1 MTIIEEILKAKTG
14 EAIIRNVDLIY
25 AHDGTM
31 PLIIEAFRRV
41 FTRVKNP
48 ERVSIFFDH
57 VYPAPTVKVAN
68 LQREIRE
75 FAREQGI
82 KTFEGYGISHQVVP
96 EEGLLD
102 GAKIV
107 VGADSHTPTLGAFG
121 VFAVGMGATDVAV
134 AMGLGKN
141 WFRVPESV
149 RVNLEGRL
157 SKNVMA
163 MDLMLR
169 LIKSLRESD
178 MNYKAL
184 EFFGDLDSNF
194 SIDEKMT
201 IANFSVETNAKTA
214 VLDSGTFSGDGD
226 YLREITIELGEIEPL
241 VALPH
246 HPSNVERVE
255 KVKRKID
262 QVFIGSCTN
271 GRIEQLRRVA
281 EVLEGE
287 EVSVRTFIGPAS
299 RKIYLQMIEEGIA
312 QRLSEAG
319 AIILPPGCGPCL
331 GRHMGVAGDGDVIL
345 STTNRN
351 FKGRMGSPNAEI
363 YLASPLTAAVSAIY
377 GEITNPEDVL

>member
-1 MTIIEEILKAKTG
+1 MTIIEEILRAKTG

-41 FTRVKNP
+41 FTRVRNP
-48 ERVSIFFDH
+48 ERVFIFFDH

-82 KTFEGYGISHQVVP
+82 KIFEGYGISHQVVP

-102 GAKIV
+102 GAKII

-121 VFAVGMGATDVAV
+121 VFAVGMGATDTAI
-134 AMGLGKN
+134 ALGLGKT
-141 WFRVPESV
+141 WLKVPESV

-163 MDLMLR
+163 MDLMLH
-169 LIKSLRESD
+169 LINLLRDFD

-184 EFFGDLDSNF
+184 EFFGNLDF
-194 SIDEKMT
+194 PIDEKMT

-214 VLDSGTFSGDGD
+214 LLDNGIFEGDGN
-226 YLREITIELGEIEPL
+226 YLREITIELGEVAPL

-246 HPSNVERVE
+246 HPSNVERAEV
-255 KVKRKID
+255 VTQKID

-271 GRIEQLRRVA
+271 GRLEHFRRVA
-281 EVLEGE
+281 EILEGE
-287 EVSVRTFIGPAS
+287 KVSVRTFIGPAS
-299 RKIYLQMIEEGIA
+299 RRIYFQMIEEGIA
-312 QRLSEAG
+312 QILSEAG
-319 AIILPPGCGPCL
+319 AVILPPGCGPCL
-331 GRHMGVAGDGDVIL
+331 GRHMGVAGDGEVIL

-363 YLASPLTAAVSAIY
+363 YLASPVTAALSAIY
-377 GEITNPEDVL
+377 GEITNPEDAL

>member
-1 MTIIEEILKAKTG
+1 MTIVEEILRAKTG
-14 EAIIRNVDLIY
+14 KAVIRNVDLIY

-31 PLIIEAFRRV
+31 PLIIEAFRRT
-41 FTRVKNP
+41 FTRVRNP
-48 ERVSIFFDH
+48 ERVFIFFDH

-82 KTFEGYGISHQVVP
+82 KIFEGYGISHQVVP

-102 GAKIV
+102 GAKII

-121 VFAVGMGATDVAV
+121 VFAVGMGATDTAI
-134 AMGLGKN
+134 ALGLGKT
-141 WFRVPESV
+141 WLKVPESV

-157 SKNVMA
+157 SKSVMA
-163 MDLMLR
+163 MDLMLH
-169 LIKSLRESD
+169 LINLLRDFD

-184 EFFGDLDSNF
+184 EFFGNLDF
-194 SIDEKMT
+194 PIDEKMT

-214 VLDSGTFSGDGD
+214 LLDNGIFEGDGN
-226 YLREITIELGEIEPL
+226 YLREITIELGEVAPL

-246 HPSNVERVE
+246 HPSNVERAEV
-255 KVKRKID
+255 VTQKID

-271 GRIEQLRRVA
+271 GRLEHFRRVA
-281 EVLEGE
+281 EILEGE
-287 EVSVRTFIGPAS
+287 KVSVRTFIGPAS
-299 RKIYLQMIEEGIA
+299 RRIYFQMIEEGIA
-312 QRLSEAG
+312 QILSEAG
-319 AIILPPGCGPCL
+319 AVILPPGCGPCL
-331 GRHMGVAGDGDVIL
+331 GRHMGVAGDGEVIL

-363 YLASPLTAAVSAIY
+363 YLASPVTAALSAIY

>member
-1 MTIIEEILKAKTG
+1 MTIIEEILRAKTG

-31 PLIIEAFRRV
+31 PLIIEAFRRT
-41 FTRVKNP
+41 FTRVRNP
-48 ERVSIFFDH
+48 ERVFIFFDH

-82 KTFEGYGISHQVVP
+82 KIFEGYGISHQVVP

-102 GAKIV
+102 GAKII

-121 VFAVGMGATDVAV
+121 VFAVGMGATDTAI
-134 AMGLGKN
+134 ALGLGKT
-141 WFRVPESV
+141 WLKVPESV

-169 LIKSLRESD
+169 LINLLRDFD

-184 EFFGDLDSNF
+184 EFFGNLDF
-194 SIDEKMT
+194 PIDEKMT

-214 VLDSGTFSGDGD
+214 LLDNGIFEGDGN
-226 YLREITIELGEIEPL
+226 YLREIIIELGEVEPL

-246 HPSNVERVE
+246 HPSNVERAE
-255 KVKRKID
+255 EIIQKID

-271 GRIEQLRRVA
+271 GRIEDLRIA
-281 EVLEGE
+281 AQVL
-287 EVSVRTFIGPAS
+287 
-299 RKIYLQMIEEGIA
+299 K
-312 QRLSEAG
+312 LSL
-319 AIILPPGCGPCL
+319 IHI
-331 GRHMGVAGDGDVIL
+331 
-345 STTNRN
+345 
-351 FKGRMGSPNAEI
+351 
-363 YLASPLTAAVSAIY
+363 
-377 GEITNPEDVL
+377 

>member
-1 MTIIEEILKAKTG
+1 MTIIEEILRAKTG
-14 EAIIRNVDLIY
+14 EAVIRNVDLIY

-31 PLIIEAFRRV
+31 PLIIEAFRRI
-41 FTRVKNP
+41 FTRVRNP
-48 ERVSIFFDH
+48 ERVFIFFDH

-75 FAREQGI
+75 FAREQEI
-82 KTFEGYGISHQVVP
+82 KIFEGYGISHQVVP

-102 GAKIV
+102 GAKII

-121 VFAVGMGATDVAV
+121 VFAVGMGATDTAI
-134 AMGLGKN
+134 ALGLGKT
-141 WFRVPESV
+141 WLKVPESV

-169 LIKSLRESD
+169 LINLLRDFD

-184 EFFGDLDSNF
+184 EFFGNLDF
-194 SIDEKMT
+194 PIDEKMT

-214 VLDSGTFSGDGD
+214 LLDNGIFEGDGN

-246 HPSNVERVE
+246 HPSNVERAEV
-255 KVKRKID
+255 VTQKID

-271 GRIEQLRRVA
+271 GRIEHFRRVA
-281 EVLEGE
+281 EILEGE
-287 EVSVRTFIGPAS
+287 KVSIRTFIGPAS
-299 RKIYLQMIEEGIA
+299 RRVYFQMIEEGIA
-312 QRLSEAG
+312 QILSEAG
-319 AIILPPGCGPCL
+319 AVILPPGCGPCL
-331 GRHMGVAGDGDVIL
+331 GRHMGVAGDGEVIL

-363 YLASPLTAAVSAIY
+363 YLASPVTAAVSAIY

>member
-1 MTIIEEILKAKTG
+1 MTIAEELLNAKAG
-14 EAIIRNVDLIY
+14 DAVIREVDLIY

-31 PLIIEAFRRV
+31 PLIIEAFRKT
-41 FTRVKNP
+41 FTKVRKP
-48 ERVSIFFDH
+48 DRTFIFFDH
-57 VYPAPTVKVAN
+57 VYPAPTVKMAN
-68 LQREIRE
+68 LQREIRK

-82 KTFEGYGISHQVVP
+82 KIFEGYGISHQVVV

-107 VGADSHTPTLGAFG
+107 IGADSHTPTLGAFG
-121 VFAVGMGATDVAV
+121 VFAIGMGATDTAV
-134 AMGLGKN
+134 ALGLGKT

-149 RVNLEGRL
+149 KVNLEGRL
-157 SKNVMA
+157 GKNVMA
-163 MDLMLR
+163 MNLMLH
-169 LIKSLRESD
+169 LIGLLRDFD

-184 EFFGDLDSNF
+184 EFFGSLDF
-194 SIDEKMT
+194 PIDEKMT

-214 VLDSGTFSGDGD
+214 ILDDGTFSGEGE
-226 YLREITIELGEIEPL
+226 YLREITIELDQIEPL

-246 HPSNVERVE
+246 HPNNVERAE
-255 KVKRKID
+255 NVKRKID

-271 GRIEQLRRVA
+271 GRIEHFRRVA
-281 EVLEGE
+281 KILEGE

-299 RKIYLQMIEEGIA
+299 RRVYFQMIEEGIA
-312 QRLSEAG
+312 QTLSEAG

-331 GRHMGVAGDGDVIL
+331 GRHMGVVGDGEVIL

-363 YLASPLTAAVSAIY
+363 YLASPVTAAVSAIY
-377 GEITNPEDVL
+377 GEITNPEDAL

>member
-1 MTIIEEILKAKTG
+1 MTIIEEILRAKTG
-14 EAIIRNVDLIY
+14 EAVIRNVDLIY

-31 PLIIEAFRRV
+31 PLIIEAFRRI
-41 FTRVKNP
+41 FTRVRNP
-48 ERVSIFFDH
+48 ERVFIFFDH

-68 LQREIRE
+68 LQKEIRE

-82 KTFEGYGISHQVVP
+82 KIFEGYGISHQVVP

-102 GAKIV
+102 GAKII

-121 VFAVGMGATDVAV
+121 VFAVGMGATDTAI
-134 AMGLGKN
+134 ALGLGKT
-141 WFRVPESV
+141 WLKVPESV

-169 LIKSLRESD
+169 LINLLRDFD

-184 EFFGDLDSNF
+184 EFFGNLDF
-194 SIDEKMT
+194 PIDEKMT

-214 VLDSGTFSGDGD
+214 LLDNGIFEGDGN

-246 HPSNVERVE
+246 HPSNVERAEV
-255 KVKRKID
+255 VTQKID

-271 GRIEQLRRVA
+271 GRIEHFRRVA
-281 EVLEGE
+281 EILEGE
-287 EVSVRTFIGPAS
+287 KVSIRTFIGPAS
-299 RKIYLQMIEEGIA
+299 RRVYFQMIEEGIA
-312 QRLSEAG
+312 QILSEAG
-319 AIILPPGCGPCL
+319 AVILPPGCGPCL
-331 GRHMGVAGDGDVIL
+331 GRHMGVAGDGEVIL

-363 YLASPLTAAVSAIY
+363 YLASPVTAAVSAIY

>member
-1 MTIIEEILKAKTG
+1 MTIVEEILRAKTG
-14 EAIIRNVDLIY
+14 KAVIRNVDLIY

-31 PLIIEAFRRV
+31 PLIIEAFRRT
-41 FTRVKNP
+41 FTRVRNP
-48 ERVSIFFDH
+48 ERVFIFFDH

-82 KTFEGYGISHQVVP
+82 KIFEGYGISHQVVP

-102 GAKIV
+102 GAKII

-121 VFAVGMGATDVAV
+121 VFAVGMGATDTAI
-134 AMGLGKN
+134 ALGLGKT
-141 WFRVPESV
+141 WLKVPESV

-163 MDLMLR
+163 MDLMLH
-169 LIKSLRESD
+169 LINLLRDFD

-184 EFFGDLDSNF
+184 EFFGNLDF
-194 SIDEKMT
+194 PIDEKMT

-214 VLDSGTFSGDGD
+214 LLDNGIFEGDGN
-226 YLREITIELGEIEPL
+226 YLREITIELGEVAPL

-246 HPSNVERVE
+246 HPNNVERAEV
-255 KVKRKID
+255 VTQKID

-271 GRIEQLRRVA
+271 GRLEHFRRVA
-281 EVLEGE
+281 EILEGE
-287 EVSVRTFIGPAS
+287 KVSVRTFIGPAS
-299 RKIYLQMIEEGIA
+299 RRIYFQMIEEGIA
-312 QRLSEAG
+312 QILSEAG
-319 AIILPPGCGPCL
+319 AVILPPGCGPCL
-331 GRHMGVAGDGDVIL
+331 GRHMGVAGDGEVIL

-363 YLASPLTAAVSAIY
+363 YLASPVTAALSAIY

>member
-1 MTIIEEILKAKTG
+1 MTIIEEILRAKTG

-31 PLIIEAFRRV
+31 PLIIEAFRRT
-41 FTRVKNP
+41 FTRVRNP
-48 ERVSIFFDH
+48 ERVFIFFDH

-82 KTFEGYGISHQVVP
+82 KIFEGYGISHQVVP

-102 GAKIV
+102 GAKII

-121 VFAVGMGATDVAV
+121 VFAVGMGATDTAI
-134 AMGLGKN
+134 ALGLGKT
-141 WFRVPESV
+141 WLKVPESV

-169 LIKSLRESD
+169 LINLLRDFD

-184 EFFGDLDSNF
+184 EFFGNLDF
-194 SIDEKMT
+194 PIDEKMT

-214 VLDSGTFSGDGD
+214 LLDNGIFEGDGN
-226 YLREITIELGEIEPL
+226 YLREITIELSEIEPL

-246 HPSNVERVE
+246 HPNNVERAEV
-255 KVKRKID
+255 VTQKID

-271 GRIEQLRRVA
+271 GRLEHFRRVA
-281 EVLEGE
+281 EILEGE
-287 EVSVRTFIGPAS
+287 KVSVRTFIGPAS
-299 RKIYLQMIEEGIA
+299 RRIYFQMIEEGIA
-312 QRLSEAG
+312 QILSEAG
-319 AIILPPGCGPCL
+319 AVILPPGCGPCL
-331 GRHMGVAGDGDVIL
+331 GRHMGVAGDGEVIL

-363 YLASPLTAAVSAIY
+363 YLASPVTAALSAIY

>member
-1 MTIIEEILKAKTG
+1 MTIIEEILRAKTG

-31 PLIIEAFRRV
+31 PLIIEAFRRI
-41 FTRVKNP
+41 FTRVRNP
-48 ERVSIFFDH
+48 ERVFIFFDH

-82 KTFEGYGISHQVVP
+82 KIFEGYGISHQVVP

-102 GAKIV
+102 GAKII

-121 VFAVGMGATDVAV
+121 VFAVGMGATDTAI
-134 AMGLGKN
+134 ALGLGKT
-141 WFRVPESV
+141 WLKVPESV

-169 LIKSLRESD
+169 LINLLRDFD

-184 EFFGDLDSNF
+184 EFFGNLDF
-194 SIDEKMT
+194 PIDEKMT
-201 IANFSVETNAKTA
+201 IANFSIETNAKTA
-214 VLDSGTFSGDGD
+214 LLDNGIFEGDES
-226 YLREITIELGEIEPL
+226 YVREITIELGEVEPL

-246 HPSNVERVE
+246 HPSNVERAE
-255 KVKRKID
+255 GIIQKID

-271 GRIEQLRRVA
+271 GRLEHFRRVA
-281 EVLEGE
+281 EILEGE
-287 EVSVRTFIGPAS
+287 KVSVRTFIGPAS
-299 RKIYLQMIEEGIA
+299 RRIYFQMIEEGIA
-312 QRLSEAG
+312 QILSEAG
-319 AIILPPGCGPCL
+319 AVILPPGCGPCL
-331 GRHMGVAGDGDVIL
+331 GRHMGVAGDGEVIL

-363 YLASPLTAAVSAIY
+363 YLASPVTAALSAIY
-377 GEITNPEDVL
+377 GEITNPEDAL

>member
-1 MTIIEEILKAKTG
+1 MTIIEEILRAKTG
-14 EAIIRNVDLIY
+14 KAVIRNVDLIY

-41 FTRVKNP
+41 FTRVRNP
-48 ERVSIFFDH
+48 ERVFIFFDH

-82 KTFEGYGISHQVVP
+82 KIFEGYGISHQVVP

-102 GAKIV
+102 GAKII

-121 VFAVGMGATDVAV
+121 VFAVGMGATDTAI
-134 AMGLGKN
+134 ALGLGKT
-141 WFRVPESV
+141 WLKVPESV

-169 LIKSLRESD
+169 LINLLRDFD

-184 EFFGDLDSNF
+184 EFFGNLDF
-194 SIDEKMT
+194 PIDEKMT

-214 VLDSGTFSGDGD
+214 LLDNGIFEGDGN
-226 YLREITIELGEIEPL
+226 YLREITIELSEVEPL

-246 HPSNVERVE
+246 HPSNVERAE
-255 KVKRKID
+255 GIIQKID

-271 GRIEQLRRVA
+271 GRLEHFRRVA
-281 EVLEGE
+281 EILEGE
-287 EVSVRTFIGPAS
+287 KVSVRTFIGPAS
-299 RKIYLQMIEEGIA
+299 RRIYFQMIEEGIA
-312 QRLSEAG
+312 QILSEAG
-319 AIILPPGCGPCL
+319 AVILPPGCGPCL
-331 GRHMGVAGDGDVIL
+331 GRHMGVAGDGEVIL

-363 YLASPLTAAVSAIY
+363 YLASPVTAALSAIY
-377 GEITNPEDVL
+377 GEITNPEDAL

>member
-1 MTIIEEILKAKTG
+1 MTIIEEILRAKTG

-41 FTRVKNP
+41 FTRVRNP
-48 ERVSIFFDH
+48 ERVFIFFDH

-75 FAREQGI
+75 FAREQEI
-82 KTFEGYGISHQVVP
+82 KIFEGYGISHQVVP

-102 GAKIV
+102 GAKII

-121 VFAVGMGATDVAV
+121 VFAVGMGATDTAI
-134 AMGLGKN
+134 ALGLGKT
-141 WFRVPESV
+141 WLKVPESV

-169 LIKSLRESD
+169 LINLLRDFD

-184 EFFGDLDSNF
+184 EFFGNLDF
-194 SIDEKMT
+194 PIDEKMT
-201 IANFSVETNAKTA
+201 IANFSIETNAKTA
-214 VLDSGTFSGDGD
+214 LLDNGIFEGDES
-226 YLREITIELGEIEPL
+226 YVREITIELGEVEPL

-246 HPSNVERVE
+246 HPSNVERAE
-255 KVKRKID
+255 EIIQKID

-271 GRIEQLRRVA
+271 GRLEHFRRVA
-281 EVLEGE
+281 EILEGE
-287 EVSVRTFIGPAS
+287 KVSVRTFIGPAS
-299 RKIYLQMIEEGIA
+299 RRIYFQMIEEGIA
-312 QRLSEAG
+312 QILSEAG
-319 AIILPPGCGPCL
+319 AVILPPGCGPCL
-331 GRHMGVAGDGDVIL
+331 GRHMGVAGDGEVIL

-363 YLASPLTAAVSAIY
+363 YLASPVTAALSAIY
-377 GEITNPEDVL
+377 GEITNPEDAL

>member
-1 MTIIEEILKAKTG
+1 MTIVEEILRAKTG
-14 EAIIRNVDLIY
+14 KAVIRNVDLIY

-31 PLIIEAFRRV
+31 PLIIEAFRRT
-41 FTRVKNP
+41 FTRVRNP
-48 ERVSIFFDH
+48 ERVFIFFDH

-82 KTFEGYGISHQVVP
+82 KIFEGYGISHQVVP

-102 GAKIV
+102 GAKII

-121 VFAVGMGATDVAV
+121 VFAVGMGATDT
-134 AMGLGKN
+134 AMALGLGKT
-141 WFRVPESV
+141 WLKVPESV

-169 LIKSLRESD
+169 LINLLRDFD

-184 EFFGDLDSNF
+184 EFFGNLDF
-194 SIDEKMT
+194 PIDEKMT

-214 VLDSGTFSGDGD
+214 LLDNGIFEGDGN
-226 YLREITIELGEIEPL
+226 YLREITIELGEVAPL

-246 HPSNVERVE
+246 HPNNVERAEV
-255 KVKRKID
+255 VTQKID

-271 GRIEQLRRVA
+271 GRLEHFRRVA
-281 EVLEGE
+281 EILEGE
-287 EVSVRTFIGPAS
+287 KVSVRTFIGPAS
-299 RKIYLQMIEEGIA
+299 RRIYFQMIEEGIA
-312 QRLSEAG
+312 QILSEAG
-319 AIILPPGCGPCL
+319 AVILPPGCGPCL
-331 GRHMGVAGDGDVIL
+331 GRHMGVAGDGEVIL

-363 YLASPLTAAVSAIY
+363 YLASPVTAALSAIY

>member
-1 MTIIEEILKAKTG
+1 MTIIEEILRAKTG

-41 FTRVKNP
+41 FTRVRNP
-48 ERVSIFFDH
+48 ERVFIFFDH

-82 KTFEGYGISHQVVP
+82 KIFEGYGISHQVVP

-102 GAKIV
+102 GAKII

-121 VFAVGMGATDVAV
+121 VFAVGMGATDTAI
-134 AMGLGKN
+134 ALGLGKT
-141 WFRVPESV
+141 WLKVPESV

-169 LIKSLRESD
+169 LINLLRDFD

-184 EFFGDLDSNF
+184 EFFGNLDF
-194 SIDEKMT
+194 PIDEKMT
-201 IANFSVETNAKTA
+201 IANFSIETNAKTA
-214 VLDSGTFSGDGD
+214 LLDNGIFEGDES
-226 YLREITIELGEIEPL
+226 YVREITIELGEVEPL

-246 HPSNVERVE
+246 HPSNVERAGGIIQ
-255 KVKRKID
+255 KID

-271 GRIEQLRRVA
+271 GRLEHFRRVA
-281 EVLEGE
+281 EILEGE
-287 EVSVRTFIGPAS
+287 KVSVRTFIGPAS
-299 RKIYLQMIEEGIA
+299 RRIYFQMIEEGIA
-312 QRLSEAG
+312 QILSEAG
-319 AIILPPGCGPCL
+319 AVILPPGCGPCL
-331 GRHMGVAGDGDVIL
+331 GRHMGVAGDGEVIL

-363 YLASPLTAAVSAIY
+363 YLASPVTAALSAIY
-377 GEITNPEDVL
+377 GEITNPEDAL

>member
-1 MTIIEEILKAKTG
+1 MTIIEEILRAKTG

-41 FTRVKNP
+41 FTRVRNP
-48 ERVSIFFDH
+48 ERVFIFFDH

-82 KTFEGYGISHQVVP
+82 KIFEGYGISHQVVP

-102 GAKIV
+102 GAKII

-121 VFAVGMGATDVAV
+121 VFAVGMGATDTAI
-134 AMGLGKN
+134 ALGLGKT
-141 WFRVPESV
+141 WLKVPESV

-169 LIKSLRESD
+169 LINLLRDFD

-184 EFFGDLDSNF
+184 EFFGNLDF
-194 SIDEKMT
+194 PIDEKMT

-214 VLDSGTFSGDGD
+214 LLDNGIFEGDGN
-226 YLREITIELGEIEPL
+226 YLREITIELGEVAPL

-246 HPSNVERVE
+246 HPSNVERAEV
-255 KVKRKID
+255 VTQKID

-271 GRIEQLRRVA
+271 GRLEHFRRVA
-281 EVLEGE
+281 EILEGE
-287 EVSVRTFIGPAS
+287 KVSVRTFIGPAS
-299 RKIYLQMIEEGIA
+299 RRIYFQMIEEGIA
-312 QRLSEAG
+312 QILSEAG
-319 AIILPPGCGPCL
+319 AVILPPGCGPCL
-331 GRHMGVAGDGDVIL
+331 GRHMGVAGDGEVIL

-363 YLASPLTAAVSAIY
+363 YLASPVTAALSAIY
-377 GEITNPEDVL
+377 GEITNPEDAL

>member
-1 MTIIEEILKAKTG
+1 MTIVEEILRAKTG
-14 EAIIRNVDLIY
+14 KAVIRNVDLIY

-31 PLIIEAFRRV
+31 PLIIEAFRRT
-41 FTRVKNP
+41 FTRVRNP
-48 ERVSIFFDH
+48 ERVFIFFDH

-82 KTFEGYGISHQVVP
+82 KIFEGYGISHQVVP

-102 GAKIV
+102 GAKII

-121 VFAVGMGATDVAV
+121 VFAVGMGATDTAI
-134 AMGLGKN
+134 ALGLGKT
-141 WFRVPESV
+141 WLKVPESV

-169 LIKSLRESD
+169 LINLLRDFD

-184 EFFGDLDSNF
+184 EFFGNLDF
-194 SIDEKMT
+194 PIDEKMT

-214 VLDSGTFSGDGD
+214 LLDNGIFEGDGN
-226 YLREITIELGEIEPL
+226 YLREITIELGEVAPL

-246 HPSNVERVE
+246 HPNNVERAEV
-255 KVKRKID
+255 VTQKID

-271 GRIEQLRRVA
+271 GRLEHFRRVA
-281 EVLEGE
+281 EILEGE
-287 EVSVRTFIGPAS
+287 KVSVRTFIGPAS
-299 RKIYLQMIEEGIA
+299 RRIYFQMIEEGIA
-312 QRLSEAG
+312 QILSEAG
-319 AIILPPGCGPCL
+319 AVILPPGCGPCL
-331 GRHMGVAGDGDVIL
+331 GRHMGVAGDGEVIL

-363 YLASPLTAAVSAIY
+363 YLASPVTAALSAIY

>member
-1 MTIIEEILKAKTG
+1 MTIVEEILRAKTG
-14 EAIIRNVDLIY
+14 KAVIRNVDLIY

-31 PLIIEAFRRV
+31 PLIIEAFRRT
-41 FTRVKNP
+41 FTRVRNP
-48 ERVSIFFDH
+48 ERVFIFFDH

-82 KTFEGYGISHQVVP
+82 KIFEGYGISHQVVP

-102 GAKIV
+102 GAKII

-121 VFAVGMGATDVAV
+121 VFAVGMGATDT
-134 AMGLGKN
+134 AMALGLGKT
-141 WFRVPESV
+141 WLKVPESV

-163 MDLMLR
+163 MDLMLH
-169 LIKSLRESD
+169 LINLLRDFD

-184 EFFGDLDSNF
+184 EFFGNLDF
-194 SIDEKMT
+194 PIDEKMT

-214 VLDSGTFSGDGD
+214 LLDNGIFEGDGN
-226 YLREITIELGEIEPL
+226 YLREITIELGEVAPL

-246 HPSNVERVE
+246 HPNNVERAEV
-255 KVKRKID
+255 VTQKID

-271 GRIEQLRRVA
+271 GRLEHFRRVA
-281 EVLEGE
+281 EILEGE
-287 EVSVRTFIGPAS
+287 KVSVRTFIGPAS
-299 RKIYLQMIEEGIA
+299 RRIYFQMIEEGIA
-312 QRLSEAG
+312 QILSEAG
-319 AIILPPGCGPCL
+319 AVILPPGCGPCL
-331 GRHMGVAGDGDVIL
+331 GRHMGVAGDGEVIL

-363 YLASPLTAAVSAIY
+363 YLASPVTAALSAIY

>member
-1 MTIIEEILKAKTG
+1 MTIIEEILRAKTG

-41 FTRVKNP
+41 FTRVRNP
-48 ERVSIFFDH
+48 ERVFIFFDH

-82 KTFEGYGISHQVVP
+82 KIFEGYGISHQVVP

-102 GAKIV
+102 GAKII

-121 VFAVGMGATDVAV
+121 VFAVGMGATDTAI
-134 AMGLGKN
+134 ALGLGKT
-141 WFRVPESV
+141 WLKVPESV

-169 LIKSLRESD
+169 LINLLRDFD

-184 EFFGDLDSNF
+184 EFFGNLDF
-194 SIDEKMT
+194 PIDEKMT
-201 IANFSVETNAKTA
+201 IANFSIETNAKTA
-214 VLDSGTFSGDGD
+214 LLDNGIFEGDES
-226 YLREITIELGEIEPL
+226 YVREITIELGEVEPL

-246 HPSNVERVE
+246 HPSNVERAE
-255 KVKRKID
+255 EIIQKID

-271 GRIEQLRRVA
+271 GRLEHFRRVA
-281 EVLEGE
+281 EILEGE
-287 EVSVRTFIGPAS
+287 KVSVRTFIGPAS
-299 RKIYLQMIEEGIA
+299 RRIYFQMIEEGIA
-312 QRLSEAG
+312 QILSEAG
-319 AIILPPGCGPCL
+319 AVILPPGCGPCL
-331 GRHMGVAGDGDVIL
+331 GRHMGVAGDGEVIL

-363 YLASPLTAAVSAIY
+363 YLASPVTAALSAIY
-377 GEITNPEDVL
+377 GEITNPEDAL

>member
-1 MTIIEEILKAKTG
+1 MTIIEEILRAKTG

-41 FTRVKNP
+41 FTRVRNP
-48 ERVSIFFDH
+48 ERVFIFFDH

-82 KTFEGYGISHQVVP
+82 KIFEGYGISHQVVP

-102 GAKIV
+102 GAKII

-121 VFAVGMGATDVAV
+121 VFAVGMGATDTAI
-134 AMGLGKN
+134 ALGLGKT
-141 WFRVPESV
+141 WLKVPESV

-169 LIKSLRESD
+169 LINLLRDFD

-184 EFFGDLDSNF
+184 EFFGNLDF
-194 SIDEKMT
+194 PIDEKMT
-201 IANFSVETNAKTA
+201 IANFSIETNAKTA
-214 VLDSGTFSGDGD
+214 LLDNGIFEGDGS
-226 YLREITIELGEIEPL
+226 YLREITIELGEVAPL

-246 HPSNVERVE
+246 HPSNVERAEV
-255 KVKRKID
+255 VTQKID

-271 GRIEQLRRVA
+271 GRLEHFRRVA
-281 EVLEGE
+281 EILEGE
-287 EVSVRTFIGPAS
+287 KVSVRTFIGPAS
-299 RKIYLQMIEEGIA
+299 RRIYFQMIEEGIA
-312 QRLSEAG
+312 QILSEAG
-319 AIILPPGCGPCL
+319 AVILPPGCGPCL
-331 GRHMGVAGDGDVIL
+331 GRHMGVAGDGEVIL

-363 YLASPLTAAVSAIY
+363 YLASPVTAALSAIY
-377 GEITNPEDVL
+377 GEITNPEDAL

>member
-1 MTIIEEILKAKTG
+1 MTIVEELLNAKAG
-14 EAIIRNVDLIY
+14 DAVIREIDLIY

-31 PLIIEAFRRV
+31 PLIIEAFRRI
-41 FTRVKNP
+41 FTRVRNP
-48 ERVSIFFDH
+48 ERVFIFFDH

-75 FAREQGI
+75 FAEEQGI
-82 KTFEGYGISHQVVP
+82 KIFEGYGISHQVVP

-102 GAKIV
+102 GAEII

-121 VFAVGMGATDVAV
+121 VFAVGMGATDTAI
-134 AMGLGKN
+134 ALGLGKT

-157 SKNVMA
+157 SKNVTA

-169 LIKSLRESD
+169 LIELLRDFD

-184 EFFGDLDSNF
+184 EFFGNLDF
-194 SIDEKMT
+194 PIDEKMT

-214 VLDSGTFSGDGD
+214 LLDNGLFEGDGT
-226 YLREITIELGEIEPL
+226 YLRELTIELGEIEPL
-241 VALPH
+241 IALPH
-246 HPSNVERVE
+246 HPSNVERAEEVTQ
-255 KVKRKID
+255 KID

-271 GRIEQLRRVA
+271 GRIEHFRMVA
-281 EVLEGE
+281 EILEGE
-287 EVSVRTFIGPAS
+287 KVSVRTFIAPAS
-299 RKIYLQMIEEGIA
+299 RRIYLQMIEEGIA
-312 QRLSEAG
+312 QILGEAG
-319 AIILPPGCGPCL
+319 AVILPPGCGPCL
-331 GRHMGVAGDGDVIL
+331 GRHMGVAGDGEVIL

-351 FKGRMGSPNAEI
+351 FRGRMGSPDARI
-363 YLASPLTAAVSAIY
+363 YLSSPVTAALSAVY

>member
-1 MTIIEEILKAKTG
+1 MTIIEEILRAKTG
-14 EAIIRNVDLIY
+14 EAVIRNVDLIY

-31 PLIIEAFRRV
+31 PLVIEAFRRI
-41 FTRVKNP
+41 FTRVRNP
-48 ERVSIFFDH
+48 ERVFIFFDH

-82 KTFEGYGISHQVVP
+82 KIFEGYGISHQVVP

-102 GAKIV
+102 GAKII

-121 VFAVGMGATDVAV
+121 VFAVGMGATDTAI
-134 AMGLGKN
+134 ALGLGKT
-141 WFRVPESV
+141 WLKVPESV

-169 LIKSLRESD
+169 LINLLRDFD

-184 EFFGDLDSNF
+184 EFFGNLDF
-194 SIDEKMT
+194 PIDEKMT

-214 VLDSGTFSGDGD
+214 LLDNGIFEGDGN

-246 HPSNVERVE
+246 HPSNVERAEV
-255 KVKRKID
+255 VTQKID

-271 GRIEQLRRVA
+271 GRIEHFRRVA
-281 EVLEGE
+281 EILEGE
-287 EVSVRTFIGPAS
+287 KVSVRTFIGPAS
-299 RKIYLQMIEEGIA
+299 RRIYFQMIEEGIA
-312 QRLSEAG
+312 QILSEAG
-319 AIILPPGCGPCL
+319 AVILPPGCGPCL
-331 GRHMGVAGDGDVIL
+331 GRHMGVAGDGEVIL

-363 YLASPLTAAVSAIY
+363 YLASPVTAAVSAIY

>member
-1 MTIIEEILKAKTG
+1 MTIVEELLNAKAG
-14 EAIIRNVDLIY
+14 EAVIREVDLIY

-31 PLIIEAFRRV
+31 PLIIESFRKTFTKVRKPDRAF
-41 FTRVKNP
+41 
-48 ERVSIFFDH
+48 IFFDH
-57 VYPAPTVKVAN
+57 VYPAPTVKIAN

-82 KTFEGYGISHQVVP
+82 RIFEGYGISHQVVP
-96 EEGLLD
+96 EDGLLE
-102 GAKIV
+102 GAKIII
-107 VGADSHTPTLGAFG
+107 GADSHTPTLGAFG
-121 VFAVGMGATDVAV
+121 VFAVGMGATDTAI
-134 AMGLGKN
+134 ALGLGKT

-157 SKNVMA
+157 GKNVMA
-163 MDLMLR
+163 MDLMLH
-169 LIKSLRESD
+169 LIGLLRGFD

-184 EFFGDLDSNF
+184 EFFGNLDF

-214 VLDSGTFSGDGD
+214 ILDNGTFSGDGD
-226 YLREITIELGEIEPL
+226 YLREITIELGQIEPL

-255 KVKRKID
+255 RVKRKID

-271 GRIEQLRRVA
+271 GRLEQLRKVA
-281 EVLEGE
+281 EILEGE
-287 EVSVRTFIGPAS
+287 QVSVRTFIGPAS
-299 RKIYLQMIEEGIA
+299 RKIYLQMIKEGIM
-312 QRLSEAG
+312 QRLIDAG
-319 AIILPPGCGPCL
+319 VTLLPPGCGPCL
-331 GRHMGVAGDGDVIL
+331 GRHMGVAGDGEGIL

-363 YLASPLTAAVSAIY
+363 YLASPVTAAVSAIY

>member
-1 MTIIEEILKAKTG
+1 MTIIEEILRAKTG
-14 EAIIRNVDLIY
+14 KAVIRNVDLIY

-41 FTRVKNP
+41 FTRVRNP
-48 ERVSIFFDH
+48 ERVFIFFDH

-75 FAREQGI
+75 FAREQEI
-82 KTFEGYGISHQVVP
+82 KIFEGYGISHQVVP

-102 GAKIV
+102 GAKII

-121 VFAVGMGATDVAV
+121 VFAVGMGATDTAI
-134 AMGLGKN
+134 ALGLGKT
-141 WFRVPESV
+141 WLKVPESV

-169 LIKSLRESD
+169 LINLLRDFD

-184 EFFGDLDSNF
+184 EFFGNLDF
-194 SIDEKMT
+194 PIDEKMT
-201 IANFSVETNAKTA
+201 IANFSIETNAKTA
-214 VLDSGTFSGDGD
+214 LLDNGIFEGDES
-226 YLREITIELGEIEPL
+226 YVREITIELGEVEPL

-246 HPSNVERVE
+246 HPSNVERAE
-255 KVKRKID
+255 GIIQKID

-271 GRIEQLRRVA
+271 GRLEHFRRVA
-281 EVLEGE
+281 EILEGE
-287 EVSVRTFIGPAS
+287 KVSVRTFIGPAS
-299 RKIYLQMIEEGIA
+299 RRIYFQMIEEGIA
-312 QRLSEAG
+312 QILSEAG
-319 AIILPPGCGPCL
+319 AVILPPGCGPCL
-331 GRHMGVAGDGDVIL
+331 GRHMGVAGDGEVIL

-363 YLASPLTAAVSAIY
+363 YLASPVTAALSAIY
-377 GEITNPEDVL
+377 GEITNPEDAL

>member
-1 MTIIEEILKAKTG
+1 MTIIEEILRAKTG
-14 EAIIRNVDLIY
+14 KAVIRNVDLIY

-31 PLIIEAFRRV
+31 PLIIEAFRKV
-41 FTRVKNP
+41 FTRLANP
-48 ERVSIFFDH
+48 ERVFIFFDH

-82 KTFEGYGISHQVVP
+82 KIFEGYGISHQVVP

-102 GAKIV
+102 GAKII

-121 VFAVGMGATDVAV
+121 VFAVGMGATDTAI
-134 AMGLGKN
+134 ALGLGKT
-141 WFRVPESV
+141 WLKVPESV

-169 LIKSLRESD
+169 LINLLRDFD

-184 EFFGDLDSNF
+184 EFFGNLDF
-194 SIDEKMT
+194 PIDEKMT
-201 IANFSVETNAKTA
+201 IANFSIETNAKTA
-214 VLDSGTFSGDGD
+214 LLDNGTFEGDES
-226 YLREITIELGEIEPL
+226 YVREITIELGEVEPL

-246 HPSNVERVE
+246 HPSNVERAE
-255 KVKRKID
+255 GIIQKID

-271 GRIEQLRRVA
+271 GRLEHFRRVA
-281 EVLEGE
+281 EILKGE

-299 RKIYLQMIEEGIA
+299 RRVYFQMIEEGIA
-312 QRLSEAG
+312 QILSEAG
-319 AIILPPGCGPCL
+319 AVILPPGCGPCL
-331 GRHMGVAGDGDVIL
+331 GRHMGVAGDGEVIL

-363 YLASPLTAAVSAIY
+363 YLASPVTAALSAIY
-377 GEITNPEDVL
+377 GEITNPEDAL

>member
-1 MTIIEEILKAKTG
+1 MTIIEEILRAKTG
-14 EAIIRNVDLIY
+14 EAVIRNVDLIY

-31 PLIIEAFRRV
+31 PLIIEAFRRI
-41 FTRVKNP
+41 FTRVRNP
-48 ERVSIFFDH
+48 ERVFIFFDH

-82 KTFEGYGISHQVVP
+82 KIFEGYGISHQVVP

-102 GAKIV
+102 GAKIII
-107 VGADSHTPTLGAFG
+107 GADSHTPTLGAFG
-121 VFAVGMGATDVAV
+121 VFAVGMGATDTAI
-134 AMGLGKN
+134 ALGLGKT
-141 WFRVPESV
+141 WLKVPESV

-163 MDLMLR
+163 IDLMLR
-169 LIKSLRESD
+169 LIDLLGDFD

-184 EFFGDLDSNF
+184 EFFGNLDF

-214 VLDSGTFSGDGD
+214 LLDNGSFEGDGN
-226 YLREITIELGEIEPL
+226 YLREITIELGEVEPL

-246 HPSNVERVE
+246 HPSNVERAEV
-255 KVKRKID
+255 VTQKID

-271 GRIEQLRRVA
+271 GRIEHFRRVA
-281 EVLEGE
+281 EILKGE

-299 RKIYLQMIEEGIA
+299 RRIYFQMIEEGIA
-312 QRLSEAG
+312 QILSEAG
-319 AIILPPGCGPCL
+319 AVILPPGCGPCL
-331 GRHMGVAGDGDVIL
+331 GRHMGVAGDGEVIL

-363 YLASPLTAAVSAIY
+363 YLASPVTAALSAIY

>member
-1 MTIIEEILKAKTG
+1 MTIIEEILRAKTG
-14 EAIIRNVDLIY
+14 KAVIRNVDLIY

-31 PLIIEAFRRV
+31 PLIIEAFRRT
-41 FTRVKNP
+41 FTRVRNP
-48 ERVSIFFDH
+48 ERVFIFFDH

-82 KTFEGYGISHQVVP
+82 KIFEGYGISHQVVP

-102 GAKIV
+102 GAKII

-121 VFAVGMGATDVAV
+121 VFAVGMGATDT
-134 AMGLGKN
+134 AMALGLGKT
-141 WFRVPESV
+141 WLKVPESV

-157 SKNVMA
+157 SKSVMA
-163 MDLMLR
+163 MDLMLH
-169 LIKSLRESD
+169 LINLLRDFD

-184 EFFGDLDSNF
+184 EFFGNLDF
-194 SIDEKMT
+194 PIDEKMT

-214 VLDSGTFSGDGD
+214 LLDNGIFEGDGN
-226 YLREITIELGEIEPL
+226 YLREITIELGEVAPL

-246 HPSNVERVE
+246 HPNNVERAEV
-255 KVKRKID
+255 VTQKID

-271 GRIEQLRRVA
+271 GRLEHFRRVA
-281 EVLEGE
+281 EILEGE
-287 EVSVRTFIGPAS
+287 KVSVRTFIGPAS
-299 RKIYLQMIEEGIA
+299 RRIYFQMIEEGIA
-312 QRLSEAG
+312 QILSEAG
-319 AIILPPGCGPCL
+319 AVILPPGCGPCL
-331 GRHMGVAGDGDVIL
+331 GRHMGVAGDGEVIL

-363 YLASPLTAAVSAIY
+363 YLASPVTAALSAIY

>member
-1 MTIIEEILKAKTG
+1 MTIIEEILRAKTG

-41 FTRVKNP
+41 FTRVRNP
-48 ERVSIFFDH
+48 ERVFIFFDH

-75 FAREQGI
+75 FAREQEI
-82 KTFEGYGISHQVVP
+82 KIFEGYGISHQVVP

-102 GAKIV
+102 GAKII

-121 VFAVGMGATDVAV
+121 VFAVGMGATDTAI
-134 AMGLGKN
+134 ALGLGKT
-141 WFRVPESV
+141 WLKVPESV

-169 LIKSLRESD
+169 LINLLRDFD

-184 EFFGDLDSNF
+184 EFFGNLDF
-194 SIDEKMT
+194 PIDEKMT
-201 IANFSVETNAKTA
+201 IANFSIETNAKTA
-214 VLDSGTFSGDGD
+214 LLDNGIFEGDES
-226 YLREITIELGEIEPL
+226 YVREITIELGEVEPL

-246 HPSNVERVE
+246 HPSNVERAE
-255 KVKRKID
+255 GIIQKID

-271 GRIEQLRRVA
+271 GRLEHFRRVA
-281 EVLEGE
+281 EILEGE
-287 EVSVRTFIGPAS
+287 KVSVRTFIGPAS
-299 RKIYLQMIEEGIA
+299 RRIYFQMIEEGIA
-312 QRLSEAG
+312 QILSEAG
-319 AIILPPGCGPCL
+319 AVILPPGCGPCL
-331 GRHMGVAGDGDVIL
+331 GRHMGVAGDGEVIL

-363 YLASPLTAAVSAIY
+363 YLASPVTAALSAIY
-377 GEITNPEDVL
+377 GEITNPEDAL

>member
-14 EAIIRNVDLIY
+14 EAVIRNVDLIY

-41 FTRVKNP
+41 FTRVKDP
-48 ERVSIFFDH
+48 ERVFIFFDH

-82 KTFEGYGISHQVVP
+82 KIFEGYGISHQVVP

-102 GAKIV
+102 GAKII

-121 VFAVGMGATDVAV
+121 VFAVGMGATDTAI
-134 AMGLGKN
+134 ALGLGKT
-141 WFRVPESV
+141 WLKVPESV
-149 RVNLEGRL
+149 RVNLEGKL

-163 MDLMLR
+163 MDLMLH
-169 LIKSLRESD
+169 LINLLKDFD

-184 EFFGDLDSNF
+184 EFFGNLDF
-194 SIDEKMT
+194 PIDEKMT

-214 VLDSGTFSGDGD
+214 LLDNGIFEGDGN
-226 YLREITIELGEIEPL
+226 YLREITIELGEVEPL

-246 HPSNVERVE
+246 HPSNVERAEGVTQ
-255 KVKRKID
+255 KID

-271 GRIEQLRRVA
+271 GRIEHFRRVA
-281 EVLEGE
+281 EILEGE
-287 EVSVRTFIGPAS
+287 KVSVRTFIGPAS
-299 RKIYLQMIEEGIA
+299 RRIYFKMIEEGIV
-312 QRLSEAG
+312 QILSEAG
-319 AIILPPGCGPCL
+319 AVILPPGCGPCL
-331 GRHMGVAGDGDVIL
+331 GRHMGVAGDGEVIL

-363 YLASPLTAAVSAIY
+363 YLASPVTAAVSAIY

>member
-1 MTIIEEILKAKTG
+1 MTIIEEILRAKTG
-14 EAIIRNVDLIY
+14 KAVIRNVDLIY

-41 FTRVKNP
+41 FTRVRNP
-48 ERVSIFFDH
+48 ERVFIFFDH

-82 KTFEGYGISHQVVP
+82 KIFEGYGISHQVVP

-102 GAKIV
+102 GAKII

-121 VFAVGMGATDVAV
+121 VFAVGMGATDTAI
-134 AMGLGKN
+134 ALGLGKT
-141 WFRVPESV
+141 WLKVPESV

-169 LIKSLRESD
+169 LINLLRDFD

-184 EFFGDLDSNF
+184 EFFGNLDF
-194 SIDEKMT
+194 PIDEKMT
-201 IANFSVETNAKTA
+201 IANFSIETNAKTA
-214 VLDSGTFSGDGD
+214 LLDNGIFEGDES
-226 YLREITIELGEIEPL
+226 YVREITIELGEVEPL

-246 HPSNVERVE
+246 HPSNVERAE
-255 KVKRKID
+255 GIIQKID

-271 GRIEQLRRVA
+271 GRLEHFRRVA
-281 EVLEGE
+281 EILEGE
-287 EVSVRTFIGPAS
+287 KVSVRTFIGPAS
-299 RKIYLQMIEEGIA
+299 RRIYFQMIEEGIA
-312 QRLSEAG
+312 QILSEAG
-319 AIILPPGCGPCL
+319 AVILPPGCGPCL
-331 GRHMGVAGDGDVIL
+331 GRHMGVAGDGEVIL

-363 YLASPLTAAVSAIY
+363 YLASPVTAALSAIY
-377 GEITNPEDVL
+377 GEITNPEDAL

>member
-1 MTIIEEILKAKTG
+1 MTIVEEILRAKTG
-14 EAIIRNVDLIY
+14 KAVIRNVDLIY

-31 PLIIEAFRRV
+31 PLIIEAFRRT
-41 FTRVKNP
+41 FTRVRNP
-48 ERVSIFFDH
+48 ERVFIFFDH

-82 KTFEGYGISHQVVP
+82 KIFEGYGISHQVVP

-102 GAKIV
+102 GAKII

-121 VFAVGMGATDVAV
+121 VFAVGMGATDTAI
-134 AMGLGKN
+134 ALGLGKT
-141 WFRVPESV
+141 WLKVPESV

-169 LIKSLRESD
+169 LINLLRDFD

-184 EFFGDLDSNF
+184 EFFGNLDF
-194 SIDEKMT
+194 PIDEKMT

-214 VLDSGTFSGDGD
+214 LLDNGIFEGDGN
-226 YLREITIELGEIEPL
+226 YLREITIELGEVAPL

-246 HPSNVERVE
+246 HPNNVERAEV
-255 KVKRKID
+255 VTQKID

-271 GRIEQLRRVA
+271 GRLEHFRRVA
-281 EVLEGE
+281 EILEGE
-287 EVSVRTFIGPAS
+287 KVSVRTFIGPAS
-299 RKIYLQMIEEGIA
+299 RRIYFQMIEEGIA
-312 QRLSEAG
+312 QILSEAG
-319 AIILPPGCGPCL
+319 AVILPPGCGPCL
-331 GRHMGVAGDGDVIL
+331 GRHMGVAGDGEVIL

-363 YLASPLTAAVSAIY
+363 YLASPVTAAVSAIY

>member
-1 MTIIEEILKAKTG
+1 MTIVEELLNAKAG
-14 EAIIRNVDLIY
+14 DAMIREIDLIY

-31 PLIIEAFRRV
+31 PLIIEAFRRI
-41 FTRVKNP
+41 FTRVRNP
-48 ERVSIFFDH
+48 ERVFIFFDH

-75 FAREQGI
+75 FAEEQGI
-82 KTFEGYGISHQVVP
+82 KIFEGYGISHQVVP

-102 GAKIV
+102 GAEII

-121 VFAVGMGATDVAV
+121 VFAVGMGATDTAI
-134 AMGLGKN
+134 ALGLGKT

-157 SKNVMA
+157 SKNVTA

-169 LIKSLRESD
+169 LIELLRDFD

-184 EFFGDLDSNF
+184 EFFGNLDF
-194 SIDEKMT
+194 PIDEKMT

-214 VLDSGTFSGDGD
+214 LLDNGLFEGDGT
-226 YLREITIELGEIEPL
+226 YLRELTIELGEIEPL
-241 VALPH
+241 IALPH
-246 HPSNVERVE
+246 HPSNVERAEEVTQ
-255 KVKRKID
+255 KID

-271 GRIEQLRRVA
+271 GRIEHFRMVA
-281 EVLEGE
+281 EILEGE
-287 EVSVRTFIGPAS
+287 KVSVRTFIAPAS
-299 RKIYLQMIEEGIA
+299 RRIYLQMIEEGIA
-312 QRLSEAG
+312 QILGEAG
-319 AIILPPGCGPCL
+319 AVILPPGCGPCL
-331 GRHMGVAGDGDVIL
+331 GRHMGVAGDGEVIL

-351 FKGRMGSPNAEI
+351 FRGRMGSPDARI
-363 YLASPLTAAVSAIY
+363 YLSSPVTAALSAVY